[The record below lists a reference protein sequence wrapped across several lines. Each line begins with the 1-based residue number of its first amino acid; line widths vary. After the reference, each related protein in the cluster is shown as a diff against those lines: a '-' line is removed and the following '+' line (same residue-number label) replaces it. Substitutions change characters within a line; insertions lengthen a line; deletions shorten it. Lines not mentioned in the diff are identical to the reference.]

1 MSTSTLVRLV
11 GAAKQPCG
19 TAKRFDVNGGSICIA
34 HVESGRFLA
43 VDDAC
48 THEDQSLSE
57 GWLTGCEIECPRH
70 NAIFSLETG
79 EALSLPA
86 TEPLKTYPVQV
97 SGDDL
102 LIDSKSSDPQ

>member
-1 MSTSTLVRLV
+1 MAERLA
-11 GAAKQPCG
+11 GAAKLPCG
-19 TAKRFDVNGGSICIA
+19 EMQRFEIGGVAVCVDHA
-34 HVESGRFLA
+34 DDGRFFA
-43 VDDAC
+43 VADVC

-86 TEPLKTYPVQV
+86 EFPLETYLVEV
-97 SGDDL
+97 DGDDL
-102 LIDSKSSDPQ
+102 LVQLHSGSAA